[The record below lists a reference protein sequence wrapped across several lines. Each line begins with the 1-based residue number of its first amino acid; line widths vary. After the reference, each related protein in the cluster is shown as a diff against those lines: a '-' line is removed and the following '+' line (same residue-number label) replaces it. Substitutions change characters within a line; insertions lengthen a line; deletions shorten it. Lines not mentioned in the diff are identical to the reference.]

1 MLSTVA
7 LPRTGVLHLAVLGC
21 GNGQASAGPKN
32 GKTPGSGQVGEMG
45 RSSGDRGVVGQVQA
59 DQYIPE
65 EDIHGE
71 MDTIERQL
79 DALEHRG
86 VLLEEKLR
94 GGVNGVV
101 WGAAGRAWWGGGV
114 LGGRNLPSTGGSFEG
129 CKSCQ
134 PWPQWASGFQRA
146 ARMTCWWTG
155 SSSSTRSICWCG
167 GSPSSSMCECRPL
180 GRLLPSTEIFPA
192 FPPLTAWG
200 REAVR
205 GAGRRGRGF
214 RGGRG

>member
-1 MLSTVA
+1 MISFLEWQRRGRGCHRRQEVDPPSGCAFPGWGQGPGGVGALSTVA
-7 LPRTGVLHLAVLGC
+7 LPRTGVLHLAGLGC
-21 GNGQASAGPKN
+21 GTARAGLSAGLKN
-32 GKTPGSGQVGEMG
+32 GKTPGSGQVGGMG

-101 WGAAGRAWWGGGV
+101 WGAAGRAWWGGEAW
-114 LGGRNLPSTGGSFEG
+114 GGGTFPPPGAPL
-129 CKSCQ
+129 
-134 PWPQWASGFQRA
+134 RA
-146 ARMTCWWTG
+146 A
-155 SSSSTRSICWCG
+155 
-167 GSPSSSMCECRPL
+167 SPASPGLS
-180 GRLLPSTEIFPA
+180 GLLAS
-192 FPPLTAWG
+192 
-200 REAVR
+200 R
-205 GAGRRGRGF
+205 GPRG
-214 RGGRG
+214 